1 MSVLRAVRKRK
12 KVRKLGAID
21 IIRREAYADL
31 ELDAKV
37 ELIRA
42 LVPLGLLHVQEL
54 LDQEVT
60 VLAGA
65 RYARKDES
73 VEGRRHGSN
82 PGTVGLAGQRVP
94 IRVPRLRH
102 IAGSEIPLRSYEAM
116 RGDRDVD
123 DLLLRRVLYGISCR
137 NYEAAAAVIPGAIG
151 LSSSTVSRGFIQA
164 SAAQLRAFQ
173 ERDLSGE
180 DVVAMFLDG
189 KTFADATMVI
199 ALGITMAGEKRFLG
213 FVETDTENATVLTPF
228 LRSLVE
234 RGLDLSQGVLVI
246 LDGGKGLRTAVRKA
260 FRNRALVHR
269 CQWHKRENVVSH
281 LAKHE
286 QAAWRQRL
294 QRAYNRPDYDE
305 ALGALET
312 LLGELDERNQSAAGS
327 LAEGLD
333 ETLTLHRRRGAGPVV
348 QDDELSGV
356 CQCAGRGG
364 AEGRWRPRANATAS
378 APSADRRP
386 DGELALSGRAPCQQQ
401 IREVRRRDQQH
412 EADGGHQGNERRP
425 HFAHHLVLETDQTQ
439 RRRLTTGPERIQA
452 SDDGL
457 AFGFRLCKR
466 DTVGEPG
473 DAGEGHNEPL
483 AGTLLPRRQAQRD
496 PDLGLA
502 VRKVEALRHD
512 TDDGMVDIIEP
523 DQTAENVRVTIVT
536 RLPPGVAQ
544 HGDRLSSRRFLVLGE
559 HPAKQRCRAQQREE
573 RGRHRGAPN
582 PDRLGV
588 IQVGERAVTVPG
600 NLVYGLRVLAPCL
613 QRGARHER
621 RHFAAA
627 KQRALFPHPNQTVGI
642 RVRQRT
648 QQRGV
653 DHTKHGCRGPDTQCE
668 GGQCHD
674 REPGALDQHPQAVS
688 HVLEESIHS
697 SDVRTLSCR
706 LFVTSFSSDA
716 PAGKKVEATRAPQRA
731 PQEPYVG

>member
-31 ELDAKV
+31 DLDAKV

-60 VLAGA
+60 ALAGA

-73 VEGRRHGSN
+73 VEGRHHGSN

-94 IRVPRLRH
+94 IRVPRIRH

-137 NYEAAAAVIPGAIG
+137 NYKAAAEVIPGAIG

-180 DVVAMFLDG
+180 DVVAVFLDG

-199 ALGITMAGEKRFLG
+199 ALGITLTGEKRFLG

-260 FRNRALVHR
+260 FRNRALVQR

-294 QRAYNRPDYDE
+294 QCAYNRPDYDE

-333 ETLTLHRRRGAGPVV
+333 ETLTLHR
-348 QDDELSGV
+348 LGV
-356 CQCAGRGG
+356 YGVLGRSFKTTNCLESVNALVEERCAKVDHLQTSSQRH
-364 AEGRWRPRANATAS
+364 RWLATALLDIEPRLRKVMGYRHLS
-378 APSADRRP
+378 KLRN
-386 DGELALSGRAPCQQQ
+386 AL
-401 IREVRRRDQQH
+401 
-412 EADGGHQGNERRP
+412 
-425 HFAHHLVLETDQTQ
+425 
-439 RRRLTTGPERIQA
+439 
-452 SDDGL
+452 
-457 AFGFRLCKR
+457 KR
-466 DTVGEPG
+466 D
-473 DAGEGHNEPL
+473 L
-483 AGTLLPRRQAQRD
+483 
-496 PDLGLA
+496 
-502 VRKVEALRHD
+502 KID
-512 TDDGMVDIIEP
+512 TTTSKE
-523 DQTAENVRVTIVT
+523 
-536 RLPPGVAQ
+536 
-544 HGDRLSSRRFLVLGE
+544 
-559 HPAKQRCRAQQREE
+559 K
-573 RGRHRGAPN
+573 
-582 PDRLGV
+582 
-588 IQVGERAVTVPG
+588 
-600 NLVYGLRVLAPCL
+600 
-613 QRGARHER
+613 
-621 RHFAAA
+621 AA
-627 KQRALFPHPNQTVGI
+627 
-642 RVRQRT
+642 
-648 QQRGV
+648 
-653 DHTKHGCRGPDTQCE
+653 
-668 GGQCHD
+668 
-674 REPGALDQHPQAVS
+674 
-688 HVLEESIHS
+688 
-697 SDVRTLSCR
+697 
-706 LFVTSFSSDA
+706 
-716 PAGKKVEATRAPQRA
+716 
-731 PQEPYVG
+731 